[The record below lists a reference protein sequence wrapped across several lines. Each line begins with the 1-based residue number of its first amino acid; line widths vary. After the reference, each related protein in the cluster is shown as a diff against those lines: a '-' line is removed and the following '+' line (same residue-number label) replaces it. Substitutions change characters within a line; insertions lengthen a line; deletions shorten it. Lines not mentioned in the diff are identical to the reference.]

1 MQVPDPSIQSFIQ
14 YLKFEKRYSLHTIS
28 AYSAD
33 LEAFWRYLGET
44 YDGMDV
50 SGIRYS
56 YIRSWLA
63 GLKESGQ
70 STRSISR
77 RISTLRSYFRFQVR
91 EGKISVNPMSKVV
104 VPKVSKRL
112 PVIIK
117 EPDMLALEDSLSTSA
132 EDWKSLNSALIIRL
146 FYETGMRLSELTGL
160 KERQVDASLR
170 QVKVLGKGNKERLI
184 PVSRQTIEAIKG
196 YSALKRK
203 EFADLPEE
211 LFVTEKGRKLY
222 PKYTYR
228 VVKQVL
234 AGISTLDKRSP
245 HVLRHSFA
253 THLLDNGAELNAV
266 KDLLGHASLAA
277 TQVYTHNSI
286 EKLREIHASAHP
298 KG

>member
-14 YLKFEKRYSLHTIS
+14 YLKFEKRYSVHTIS

-33 LEAFWRYLGET
+33 LEAFWHYLDET
-44 YDGMDV
+44 YDGMDL

-56 YIRSWLA
+56 FIRGWLA

-77 RISTLRSYFRFQVR
+77 RISTLRSYFRFQVK

-117 EPDMLALEDSLSTSA
+117 EPDILALEDSLSTSA
-132 EDWKSLNSALIIRL
+132 EDWKSLNAALIIRM

-211 LFVTEKGRKLY
+211 LFITEKGRKLY

-234 AGISTLDKRSP
+234 SGIPTLDKRSP

>member
-1 MQVPDPSIQSFIQ
+1 MQVPDPSIQSFIH

-33 LEAFWRYLGET
+33 LEAFWRYLEET
-44 YDGMDV
+44 YDGMDL

-56 YIRSWLA
+56 YIRGWLA

-91 EGKISVNPMSKVV
+91 EGKIKVNPMSKVV
-104 VPKVSKRL
+104 VPKISKRL

-117 EPDMLALEDSLSTSA
+117 EPDLLALEDSLSTSA
-132 EDWKSLNSALIIRL
+132 EDWRSLNAALIIRL

-211 LFVTEKGRKLY
+211 LFITEKGRKLY

-234 AGISTLDKRSP
+234 SGIPTLDKRSP

-286 EKLREIHASAHP
+286 ERLREIHASAHP